1 MPNLVRVALW
11 FSAFDP
17 NYSYANDDDD
27 GDDAMSS
34 GGSSGGKGK
43 ASAADEMEDDAG
55 WDDDIAC
62 VDGFAPFSL
71 FRRSFC
77 SFARFEQFLISRHC
91 FSSVLL
97 SNYSI
102 LKIFI
107 PSVCFHFR
115 H

>member
-34 GGSSGGKGK
+34 GSGGAKGK

-62 VDGFAPFSL
+62 VD
-71 FRRSFC
+71 C
-77 SFARFEQFLISRHC
+77 FEFFHCIVSRK
-91 FSSVLL
+91 
-97 SNYSI
+97 N
-102 LKIFI
+102 
-107 PSVCFHFR
+107 R
-115 H
+115 T